1 MEGPGMESREGTRK
15 RDKKGGR
22 RRVSKGVSKEK
33 GPGRWPRAYRS
44 LWPPTATFRARVHS
58 LHSFYSTCC
67 RSLVFYSPDFCISR
81 ICSVLS
87 CSDFLDSYVLISDR
101 FSWARVCSVCSFCLR
116 VVIDPCVMLLL
127 ALLRCLFVRWGG
139 AAHRLFHGMPAST
152 CDPKPVWVHRMVSYS
167 CMFAHG
173 GTLPEGSMPKQHLT
187 RTTPH
192 QNGTS
197 PERHLAGGQWARLR

>member
-15 RDKKGGR
+15 RDKEGGR

-33 GPGRWPRAYRS
+33 GPGRRPRAYRS
-44 LWPPTATFRARVHS
+44 LWPPTATFHARVHS

-67 RSLVFYSPDFCISR
+67 RSLVFYSPDFSISG
-81 ICSVLS
+81 ICSVLVY
-87 CSDFLDSYVLISDR
+87 SDFLDSYVLISDR
-101 FSWARVCSVCSFCLR
+101 FSWARVCSVRSFCLR
-116 VVIDPCVMLLL
+116 VLI
-127 ALLRCLFVRWGG
+127 
-139 AAHRLFHGMPAST
+139 
-152 CDPKPVWVHRMVSYS
+152 DPKPVWVHRMVSYS

-187 RTTPH
+187 GTTPH

-197 PERHLAGGQWARLR
+197 PERHLVGGQRARLR